1 MIGRTWAFEHI
12 GTKVIV
18 YTLGS
23 YYQGGRAGGG
33 GRLNLERVSSWSDEA
48 SADVRE
54 P

>member
-23 YYQGGRAGGG
+23 YYQGGRAGG
-33 GRLNLERVSSWSDEA
+33 D
-48 SADVRE
+48 
-54 P
+54 

>member
-1 MIGRTWAFEHI
+1 MIGPHVAFEHV
-12 GTKVIV
+12 GTKVIA

-23 YYQGGRAGGG
+23 YYQGGRTGG
-33 GRLNLERVSSWSDEA
+33 LNLERVSSWSDEA